1 MFESCLAKQA
11 SVKSIF
17 ENIPSAE
24 GRYEKIIEFGKTLPK
39 LNDEF
44 KTPAH
49 LVSGCQ
55 SQTYLKAFAE
65 NGLIYF
71 EVGSDALISAG
82 LAALLLNVYNG
93 ETAET
98 ILKCPPQFID
108 DIGISASLTPS
119 RANGLYSIHLRM
131 KQEALR
137 LLLNAPS

>member
-11 SVKSIF
+11 AIKSIF
-17 ENIPSAE
+17 ENISSPE
-24 GRYEKIIEFGKTLPK
+24 GRYEKIIEFGKNLPK
-39 LNDEF
+39 IREEL
-44 KTPAH
+44 KTPAN

-55 SQTYLKAFAE
+55 SQTYLNAYKE
-65 NGLIYF
+65 NDLVYF

-98 ILKCPPQFID
+98 ILKCPPKFID
-108 DIGISASLTPS
+108 DMGISASLTPS

-131 KQEALR
+131 KQEALK
-137 LLLNAPS
+137 LLLSSQ

>member
-1 MFESCLAKQA
+1 MFESCVAKQ
-11 SVKSIF
+11 SSIKSIF
-17 ENIPSAE
+17 EKIPSPE
-24 GRYEKIIEFGKTLPK
+24 GRYEKIIEFGKNLPK
-39 LNDEF
+39 LNNEF
-44 KTPAH
+44 KTPKH

-55 SQTYLKAFAE
+55 SQTYLIAYSE

-137 LLLNAPS
+137 LLITPN